1 MPIVSNPPFL
11 TRLRIMRQCHSVLS
25 KIPFRASTIRKCVL
39 ITLLTAS
46 VWGGWGARGQGQSE
60 PRVTRP
66 SSNQPVSQSLGMR
79 PILSLGDTGSGVA
92 ELQSMLTLLGY
103 YQGAID
109 GQYQDATEA
118 AVANFQRAAGLTVD
132 GIVGPTTWTA
142 LLPSPPANQSAPRS
156 LPVRDSS
163 MRTTSLENP
172 SPQATLSPS
181 ASPSPQPAPSPQS
194 EDDDDSPTLVTLPIL
209 RLGMAGPAIERLQ
222 ERLRG
227 LGVYPGLI
235 DGIFGSQTEAA
246 VIAIQSRA
254 NLDPDGI
261 VGPET
266 WTILLR

>member
-1 MPIVSNPPFL
+1 MIE
-11 TRLRIMRQCHSVLS
+11 S
-25 KIPFRASTIRKCVL
+25 KPVFETSTIRKCVL

-46 VWGGWGARGQGQSE
+46 VLGGWGARGQGQSVPGV
-60 PRVTRP
+60 PRPP
-66 SSNQPVSQSLGMR
+66 SGRATSQSLGMR
-79 PILSLGDTGSGVA
+79 PVLSLGDTGSVVA

-109 GQYQDATEA
+109 GQYQDPTEA
-118 AVANFQRAAGLTVD
+118 AVANFQRAAGLPVD

-142 LLPSPPANQSAPRS
+142 LLPSPPVNQSAPRS
-156 LPVRDSS
+156 RPVSDSS
-163 MRTTSLENP
+163 VRTTSLENP
-172 SPQATLSPS
+172 SPQAPPSPQATPLPS
-181 ASPSPQPAPSPQS
+181 ATSSQSVSPSPQPAQSPQS
-194 EDDDDSPTLVTLPIL
+194 DDASPTLVTLPIL

-227 LGVYPGLI
+227 LGVYTGLI

-246 VIAIQSRA
+246 VIAIQRRS